1 MESGHEMG
9 REMGSGNGCEKPP
22 KLRVGKAVGPIGTDD
37 VEGLGLA
44 GICIQIPRFFSGG
57 TEENVFHQMEAF
69 AGHVE
74 IDEVMAEEMGQPDG
88 VLTAVGRGQKETGP
102 IEIE

>member
-1 MESGHEMG
+1 
-9 REMGSGNGCEKPP
+9 
-22 KLRVGKAVGPIGTDD
+22 
-37 VEGLGLA
+37 
-44 GICIQIPRFFSGG
+44 
-57 TEENVFHQMEAF
+57 MEAF

-88 VLTAVGRGQKETGP
+88 MLTAVGRGQKETGP